1 MKSSCMEMI
10 RPVSALAWL
19 NASKECIFKVRGN
32 ASKECIFKVR
42 GIGLVYT
49 FDVPRTSFIKTI
61 TKKGSIVYIFYLFTL
76 KQLLSSPN
84 M

>member
-19 NASKECIFKVRGN
+19 NASKECIFKVRG
-32 ASKECIFKVR
+32 
-42 GIGLVYT
+42 IGLVYK

-84 M
+84 MWYYVQKLYTPYL